1 MCKKNI
7 KYPYFFNYLI
17 LFDFPQEIN
26 IISFKAGAKERLQ
39 EEKKE
44 KKKVISSVSQY
55 HLTLFF
61 KSLLYSVR
69 YNIILNDRSWKFT
82 IKRTKYSVHKLTA
95 ALQIRIERDKR

>member
-1 MCKKNI
+1 MCKKNM

-69 YNIILNDRSWKFT
+69 YNIILNDRSWKIHHKTDQIFCAQINCSFT
-82 IKRTKYSVHKLTA
+82 DQNRTG
-95 ALQIRIERDKR
+95 